1 MMGKANCEFKGVWTQ
16 YLPTM
21 IIHLFLLTGLTLG
34 IYMPWAWVRLLKLK
48 SSHTLIHGKSVSFT
62 GTGGQLFVLILIQ
75 GLLTLITFSLYFPWA
90 AAAYFRWKAQN
101 TLIAGT
107 AGQFKGTG
115 GALFLFY
122 LIHLIILPL
131 LTLGIYNFYGL
142 YRFYVWKEEN
152 TKYGGER
159 TSFGGSFWG
168 FLKIQLIIL
177 VATLLVTFALTFIQ
191 SFSGLLSAVLLFAY
205 FLMVPSWV
213 VCSIYGWQTE
223 GLAVG
228 DGKSVEHF
236 ESVKMNYVVLA
247 VLIVLGIIICITA
260 VFFIG
265 KQMSTFMMFKNLSGT
280 AQMGQFKVDKPT
292 DSFVPPPGFTSTP
305 VKRPDAPAALT
316 KSVAPTLPAEGP
328 GKKKMEYLQKINKFD
343 ALIKE
348 NSRNSGAFYNRAWMY
363 AAMGDL
369 QRAQEDYAK
378 ALEIDEKFEEAYYN
392 RGLLFV
398 RMKKFV
404 QAVNDFD
411 AVIKLNPLASDA
423 YCNRGNANFQMGRSE
438 PAIKD
443 YTEAL
448 KINHNDADSL
458 YNRGI
463 VYLAKGEKSK
473 AMEDL
478 GKAARLGHGKAMGS
492 LKTLPAKT
500 ESLKRATQ
508 PSSLGWRM
516 DLEGVK
522 IPGATATGMIHGEE
536 FVMGSAKIEKG
547 ILTIRDGEDFFPY
560 HAVMIF
566 LFLKDGDTGEG
577 KTYHVTEDSGFGT
590 PHIHMKW
597 RTEEKNIPETEMFM
611 KDYIMRLDL
620 GNIVDGKLSGKIYL
634 CLPDDMK
641 SFVAGSFEA
650 IVK

>member
-90 AAAYFRWKAQN
+90 ATAYFRWRAQK
-101 TLIAGT
+101 TLVAGKP
-107 AGQFKGTG
+107 GQFKGTG

-122 LIHLIILPL
+122 LIHLMVLPI
-131 LTLGIYNFYGL
+131 LTLGIYNIYGF
-142 YRFYVWKEEN
+142 YRFYAWKEEN
-152 TKYGGER
+152 TRYGGAR
-159 TSFGGSFWG
+159 TSFGASFWG
-168 FLKIQLIIL
+168 FVKIQLVIL
-177 VATLLVTFALTFIQ
+177 VATLLITLAISFIQ
-191 SFSGLLSAVLLFAY
+191 GFSGLLSVVFLLVYCLLF
-205 FLMVPSWV
+205 PSWV

-228 DGKSVEHF
+228 DDKRVKHF
-236 ESVKMNYVVLA
+236 EPVKTNYVVLA
-247 VLIVLGIIICITA
+247 ALLVFGIIICISA
-260 VFFIG
+260 GYFIS
-265 KQMSTFMMFKNLSGT
+265 KQINNLIMLKNLFGT
-280 AQMGQFKVDKPT
+280 AQMEQFKVDKPS
-292 DSFVPPPGFTSTP
+292 DSFVPSPRLTFTP
-305 VKRPDAPAALT
+305 VKRPDAPTGPA
-316 KSVAPTLPAEGP
+316 KPVVPTLPAKKLGQ
-328 GKKKMEYLQKINKFD
+328 KKMEYLQEINKLD

-348 NSRNSGAFYNRAWMY
+348 DSGNADAFYNRAWMY
-363 AAMGDL
+363 AAGGNL
-369 QRAQEDYAK
+369 EHAQEDYAK
-378 ALEIDEKFEEAYYN
+378 ALGLDEKFEEAYYN

-398 RMKKFV
+398 RMKKYA
-404 QAVNDFD
+404 QAVKDFD
-411 AVIKLNPLASDA
+411 AVIRLNPLAADA
-423 YCNRGNANFQMGRSE
+423 YCNRGSANFQMGRSAL
-438 PAIKD
+438 AIKD

-448 KINHNDADSL
+448 KIKHNDTDSL
-458 YNRGI
+458 YNRG
-463 VYLAKGEKSK
+463 VAYMAKGERPK

-478 GKAARLGHGKAMGS
+478 REAARLGHGKAVEY
-492 LKTLPAKT
+492 LKMLPAKT
-500 ESLKRATQ
+500 ETPKRPTRT
-508 PSSLGWRM
+508 SSLGWRM

-522 IPGATATGMIHGEE
+522 IPEAAAAGMIHGEE
-536 FVMGSAKIEKG
+536 FVMGSAKIENG
-547 ILTIRDGEDFFPY
+547 VLTIRDGEDFFPD

-566 LFLKDGDTGEG
+566 LFLKNGDTGEG
-577 KTYHVTEDSGFGT
+577 KTYHVTGDSGFGT

-597 RTEEKNIPETEMFM
+597 RMEEKNIPETEMFM

-620 GNIVDGKLSGKIYL
+620 GNIVDGTLPGKVYL